1 VQEGEK
7 REVEPPLSA
16 SNDRWAGITV
26 GRRSLMLSCSA
37 YERQHIGPEAPLA
50 ARGERMSEGVGFSG
64 HVREPPTCGWH
75 ERSSL

>member
-1 VQEGEK
+1 
-7 REVEPPLSA
+7 
-16 SNDRWAGITV
+16 
-26 GRRSLMLSCSA
+26 MLSCSA